1 MPVKDKI
8 RVEAARLGMWNSL
21 HKAFA
26 LNANQNEF
34 GQSGEVDRR
43 QRAKY
48 HPSRIRLSTAI
59 NFAQTFFW
67 FGLRR
72 IAHAS
77 C

>member
-1 MPVKDKI
+1 M
-8 RVEAARLGMWNSL
+8 RAEAARLSMWNSL
-21 HKAFA
+21 HKVV
-26 LNANQNEF
+26 LSMITKMSL

-48 HPSRIRLSTAI
+48 PPPESLKRRHQL
-59 NFAQTFFW
+59 AQTFFW

-77 C
+77 CWRL